1 VTANGKLSMFLL
13 SMPAKIDIDMAVDI
27 QKLEIRTPSFL
38 YDGGIFK
45 RSAEAVVS
53 AAKSAGCGLIY
64 SMKPLTLYPM
74 LQEIV
79 YYVEGF
85 SVSSVFEARLAKKV
99 ITPEQTIH
107 FASPR
112 LVENEIAELVETCD
126 YINLNS
132 LSQWKRFRDSF
143 AGKVQCGLRINPELS
158 FVADEKHDPCRSF
171 SKLGTPLETVKKA
184 LKDEPGIFDGI
195 DGVHIH
201 SNSEADNFAQFRR
214 TIEKI
219 ENHIPEL
226 LERCKWI
233 DLGGGYLFEEPKNL
247 EDFNTSINRLKTDY
261 GLDAFIEPGLTFV
274 NRAGSL
280 ITSVIDMF
288 DQNGKTV
295 VVVDATVN
303 HLPEVLEF
311 EYEPDIAGYT
321 KTGEYEYL
329 ITGCSCLAGDIF
341 GEYRF
346 MESLGFGSRLQIENI
361 GAYSLV
367 KAHRFNGIN
376 LPDVWYLAENGELEL
391 LKRFTF
397 EEYASCNGVI

>member
-1 VTANGKLSMFLL
+1 MT
-13 SMPAKIDIDMAVDI
+13 VDVH
-27 QKLEIRTPSFL
+27 KLEIKTPSFL
-38 YDGGIFK
+38 YDGGILK
-45 RSAEAVVS
+45 RSAEAAVS
-53 AAKSAGCGLIY
+53 AAKHAGCGLIY
-64 SMKPLTLYPM
+64 SMKPLTLYPI
-74 LQEIV
+74 LQKIV

-99 ITPEQTIH
+99 IMPGQTIH
-107 FASPR
+107 FSSPR
-112 LVENEIAELVETCD
+112 LVKHEIAELVETCD

-132 LSQWKRFRDSF
+132 LSQWKRFRESF
-143 AGKVQCGLRINPELS
+143 AGKIQCGLRINPELS
-158 FVADEKHDPCRSF
+158 FVADEKYDPCRSF
-171 SKLGTPLETVKKA
+171 SKLGTPLASVKKA
-184 LKDEPGIFDGI
+184 LMDEPGIFDGI
-195 DGVHIH
+195 DGVHLH
-201 SNSEADNFAQFRR
+201 SNSEADDFTQFRR

-219 ENHIPEL
+219 EDHIPEL
-226 LERCKWI
+226 LERCRWI
-233 DLGGGYLFEEPKNL
+233 DPGGGYLFEEPKNL
-247 EDFNTSINRLKTDY
+247 EDFNASINRLKTDY
-261 GLDAFIEPGLTFV
+261 GLDVFIEPGLTFV

-288 DQNGKTV
+288 NQNGKTV

-311 EYEPDIAGYT
+311 GYEPDIAGHT
-321 KTGEYEYL
+321 NSGAYEYL

-346 MESLGFGSRLQIENI
+346 REALECGSRLQIENI

-376 LPDVWYLAENGELEL
+376 LPDVWYLTENGEVEL

-397 EEYASCNGVI
+397 DEYASCNGVI

>member
-1 VTANGKLSMFLL
+1 MFL
-13 SMPAKIDIDMAVDI
+13 SRMQAQIDIDMAVDL
-27 QKLEIRTPSFL
+27 KHLEIKTPSFL
-38 YDGGIFK
+38 YDERIFK

-53 AAKSAGCGLIY
+53 AAKNAGCGLIY

-74 LQEIV
+74 LQKIV
-79 YYVEGF
+79 HYVEGF

-99 ITPEQTIH
+99 KTPAQTIH

-132 LSQWKRFRDSF
+132 LSQWRRFRDAF

-158 FVADEKHDPCRSF
+158 FVADEKYDPCRSF
-171 SKLGTPLETVKKA
+171 SKLGTPLETVEMA

-201 SNSEADNFAQFRR
+201 SNSEADDFAQFRR

-219 ENHIPEL
+219 EHHIPEL

-233 DLGGGYLFEEPKNL
+233 DPGGGYLFDEPKNL
-247 EDFNTSINRLKTDY
+247 GDFHISVHRLKTDY
-261 GLDAFIEPGLTFV
+261 GLETFIEPGLTFV

-288 DQNGKTV
+288 DQNGKTIA
-295 VVVDATVN
+295 VVDATVN

-311 EYEPDIAGYT
+311 VYEPDIAGHT
-321 KTGEYEYL
+321 NTGQYEYL

-346 MESLGFGSRLQIENI
+346 LESLEFGSRLQIENI

-376 LPDVWYLAENGELEL
+376 LPDVWYLAENGELKL

-397 EEYASCNGVI
+397 EEYASGNGVI

>member
-1 VTANGKLSMFLL
+1 MFL
-13 SMPAKIDIDMAVDI
+13 SSITPKIDIDMAVDI
-27 QKLEIRTPSFL
+27 QTLELQTPSFL

-45 RSAEAVVS
+45 KSAEAVVS
-53 AAKSAGCGLIY
+53 AAQSAGCGLIY
-64 SMKPLTLYPM
+64 SMKPLTLYPV
-74 LQEIV
+74 LQKIA

-99 ITPEQTIH
+99 LTPEQTIH

-112 LVENEIAELVETCD
+112 LVENEIAELVDRCD

-132 LSQWKRFRDSF
+132 LSQWRRFRDAF

-158 FVADEKHDPCRSF
+158 FVADKKYDPCRSF

-184 LKDEPGIFDGI
+184 LKAEPEIFDGI

-201 SNSEADNFAQFRR
+201 SNSEANNFAQFRR

-233 DLGGGYLFEEPKNL
+233 DSGGGYLFDDPKNL
-247 EDFNTSINRLKTDY
+247 DDFYKSINRLKADY
-261 GLDAFIEPGLTFV
+261 GLETFIEPGFTFV

-280 ITSVIDMF
+280 ITSVIDKF

-295 VVVDATVN
+295 VVVDTTVN

-311 EYEPDIAGYT
+311 EYEPDIAGFT
-321 KTGEYEYL
+321 QNGEYEYL
-329 ITGCSCLAGDIF
+329 ITGCSCLAGDMF

-346 MESLGFGSRLQIENI
+346 NQSLEIGTRLQIENI

-376 LPDVWYLAENGELEL
+376 LPDVWFMAENGELDL

>member
-1 VTANGKLSMFLL
+1 MIAIGRLSMY
-13 SMPAKIDIDMAVDI
+13 SSNMQAKIDIDMAADI
-27 QKLEIRTPSFL
+27 LNLELQTPSFI

-53 AAKSAGCGLIY
+53 AAKNAGCGLIY

-74 LQEIV
+74 LQKIAH
-79 YYVEGF
+79 YVEGF
-85 SVSSVFEARLAKKV
+85 SVSSVFEARLATKV
-99 ITPEQTIH
+99 KTPEQTIH
-107 FASPR
+107 FTSPR
-112 LVENEIAELVETCD
+112 LVENDIAELVEKCD

-132 LSQWKRFRDSF
+132 LSQWKRFRDAF

-158 FVADEKHDPCRSF
+158 FVTDEKYDPCRSF

-184 LKDEPGIFDGI
+184 LKNEAGIFDGI

-201 SNSEADNFAQFRR
+201 SNSEADNFVQFRR

-226 LERCKWI
+226 LEHCKWI
-233 DLGGGYLFEEPKNL
+233 DTGGGYLFEEPKNL
-247 EDFNTSINRLKTDY
+247 EDFYTSITRLETDY

-280 ITSVIDMF
+280 ITSVIDIF
-288 DQNGKTV
+288 DQNGKTI

-311 EYEPDIAGYT
+311 VYEPDIAGHT

-346 MESLGFGSRLQIENI
+346 RESVEVGSRLQIENI

-376 LPDVWYLAENGELEL
+376 LPDVWYLQDNGELEL
-391 LKRFTF
+391 MKRFTY

>member
-1 VTANGKLSMFLL
+1 
-13 SMPAKIDIDMAVDI
+13 MAVDLK
-27 QKLEIRTPSFL
+27 KLELNTPSFL
-38 YDGGIFK
+38 YDGRVFK

-53 AAKSAGCGLIY
+53 AARNAGCGLIY

-74 LQEIV
+74 LQKIG
-79 YYVEGF
+79 YYVEGY
-85 SVSSVFEARLAKKV
+85 SVSSVFEARLAEEVK
-99 ITPEQTIH
+99 TPAQTIH
-107 FASPR
+107 FTSPR
-112 LVENEIAELVETCD
+112 LVENEITELLETCD
-126 YINLNS
+126 YINMNS
-132 LSQWKRFRDSF
+132 LSHWKRFRDAF

-158 FVADEKHDPCRSF
+158 FVADEKYDPCRTF
-171 SKLGTPLETVKKA
+171 SKLGTPLETVKIA
-184 LKDEPGIFDGI
+184 LEDEPGLFDGL
-195 DGVHIH
+195 DGIHIH

-226 LERCKWI
+226 LERCRWI
-233 DLGGGYLFEEPKNL
+233 GPGGGYLFDDPKNL
-247 EDFNTSINRLKTDY
+247 EDFNTSIHRLRTDY
-261 GLDAFIEPGLTFV
+261 DLDVFIEPGFTFV

-280 ITSVIDMF
+280 ITSVIDIF

-329 ITGCSCLAGDIF
+329 INGCSCLAGDVF

-346 MESLGFGSRLQIENI
+346 MEPIDFGSRLQIENI

-391 LKRFTF
+391 MKRFTF
-397 EEYASCNGVI
+397 EEYASCNGVIECLP

>member
-1 VTANGKLSMFLL
+1 MFL
-13 SMPAKIDIDMAVDI
+13 STMPAKIDIDMAVDI
-27 QKLEIRTPSFL
+27 HNLEIKTPSFL

-45 RSAEAVVS
+45 RSTEAVVS
-53 AAKSAGCGLIY
+53 AARNAGCGLIY

-74 LQEIV
+74 LKKIV
-79 YYVEGF
+79 HYVEGF
-85 SVSSVFEARLAKKV
+85 SVSSVFEARLAKK
-99 ITPEQTIH
+99 ILTPEQTIH
-107 FASPR
+107 FTSPR

-132 LSQWKRFRDSF
+132 LSQWRRFRDSF

-158 FVADEKHDPCRSF
+158 FVADEKYDPCRSF

-184 LKDEPGIFDGI
+184 LKEEPAIFDGI

-214 TIEKI
+214 TIEKL
-219 ENHIPEL
+219 ERHIPEL

-233 DLGGGYLFEEPKNL
+233 DPGGGYLFDKAKNL
-247 EDFNTSINRLKTDY
+247 EDFHLSINRLRADY
-261 GLDAFIEPGLTFV
+261 GLETFIEPGLTFV

-280 ITSVIDMF
+280 ITSVIDKF

-311 EYEPDIAGYT
+311 VYEPDIAGHT
-321 KTGEYEYL
+321 ITGQYAYL

-346 MESLGFGSRLQIENI
+346 MESLEFGSRLQIENI

-376 LPDVWYLAENGELEL
+376 LPDVWYRTEDSELVL
-391 LKRFTF
+391 LKEFTF
-397 EEYASCNGVI
+397 EEYAFHNGVV

>member
-1 VTANGKLSMFLL
+1 MFL
-13 SMPAKIDIDMAVDI
+13 SNMPAEIDIDMAVDLL
-27 QKLEIRTPSFL
+27 KLELKTPSFL
-38 YDGGIFK
+38 YDGRIFK

-53 AAKSAGCGLIY
+53 AAKRAGCGLIY

-74 LQEIV
+74 LQKIAH
-79 YYVEGF
+79 YVEGF
-85 SVSSVFEARLAKKV
+85 SASSVFEARLAKKV
-99 ITPEQTIH
+99 ITSEQTIH
-107 FASPR
+107 FTSPR

-126 YINLNS
+126 TINLNS
-132 LSQWKRFRDSF
+132 LSQWKRFRESF

-158 FVADEKHDPCRSF
+158 FVADEKYDPCRSF
-171 SKLGTPLETVKKA
+171 SKLGTPLASVKKA

-226 LERCKWI
+226 LGRCKWI
-233 DLGGGYLFEEPKNL
+233 DPGGGYLFDKPKNL
-247 EDFNTSINRLKTDY
+247 DDFTTSINRLQTDY
-261 GLDAFIEPGLTFV
+261 GLDVLIEPGLTFV

-295 VVVDATVN
+295 VIVDATVN

-311 EYEPDIAGYT
+311 VYEPDIVGHT
-321 KTGEYEYL
+321 KTGQYEYL
-329 ITGCSCLAGDIF
+329 IAGCSCLAGDIF

-346 MESLGFGSRLQIENI
+346 TESLEFGSRLQIENI

-376 LPDVWYLAENGELEL
+376 LPDVWYLAENGELKL

-397 EEYASCNGVI
+397 EEYASGNGVI

>member
-1 VTANGKLSMFLL
+1 MSLSRI
-13 SMPAKIDIDMAVDI
+13 PAQIDIDMTVDI
-27 QKLEIRTPSFL
+27 QKLNIQTPSFL
-38 YDGGIFK
+38 YDARILK
-45 RSAEAVVS
+45 ESAEAVVF

-64 SMKPLTLYPM
+64 SMKPLTLYPV
-74 LQEIV
+74 LRKIV
-79 YYVEGF
+79 DYVEGF
-85 SVSSVFEARLAKKV
+85 SVSSIFEARLAQKV

-112 LVENEIAELVETCD
+112 LVANEIADLVDTCD

-132 LSQWKRFRDSF
+132 LSQWRRFRGAF
-143 AGKVQCGLRINPELS
+143 AGRVQCGLRINPELS
-158 FVADEKHDPCRSF
+158 FVADKKYDPCRSF

-184 LKDEPGIFDGI
+184 LRDEPGIFDGI

-201 SNSEADNFAQFRR
+201 SNSEANNFAQFRR
-214 TIEKI
+214 TMGKI
-219 ENHIPEL
+219 EYHIPEL

-233 DLGGGYLFEEPKNL
+233 DSGGGYLFEAPRNL
-247 EDFNTSINRLKTDY
+247 EDFYQSIDRLKTDY
-261 GLDAFIEPGLTFV
+261 DLETLIEPGFTFV

-295 VVVDATVN
+295 VVVDASVN

-311 EYEPDIAGYT
+311 EYEPDIAGFT
-321 KTGEYEYL
+321 QSGEYEYL
-329 ITGCSCLAGDIF
+329 IAGCSCLAGDIF

-346 MESLGFGSRLQIENI
+346 REPLEIGTRLQIENV

-376 LPDVWYLAENGELEL
+376 LPDVWFMAENGALEL
-391 LKRFTF
+391 MKRFTF
-397 EEYASCNGVI
+397 EEYASCNGII

>member
-1 VTANGKLSMFLL
+1 
-13 SMPAKIDIDMAVDI
+13 MPAKIDIDMAVDI
-27 QKLEIRTPSFL
+27 QKLEIQTPSFL

-45 RSAEAVVS
+45 RSAEAAVS
-53 AAKSAGCGLIY
+53 AAKRAGCGLLY

-74 LQEIV
+74 LQKIAH
-79 YYVEGF
+79 YVEGF
-85 SVSSVFEARLAKKV
+85 SVSSVFEARLAQKI

-112 LVENEIAELVETCD
+112 LVANEIAELVETCD

-132 LSQWKRFRDSF
+132 LAQWKRFRDAF

-158 FVADEKHDPCRSF
+158 FVADKKYDPCRSF

-233 DLGGGYLFEEPKNL
+233 DPGGGYLFEEPKNL

-261 GLDAFIEPGLTFV
+261 GLDVSIEPGLTFV

-311 EYEPDIAGYT
+311 GYEPDIDGHT
-321 KTGEYEYL
+321 QTGENEYL
-329 ITGCSCLAGDIF
+329 IAGCSCLAGDVF

-346 MESLGFGSRLQIENI
+346 MESLELGSRLRIANI

-391 LKRFTF
+391 LKRFSF